1 MTYDLDLHEWAKRTI
16 TPKVYVKG
24 HFVRKLLSDTHRDT
38 HRRPTALYGHWVFD
52 NLALS
57 LPSISSPILHSSAVL
72 AVALCLS
79 VYHKPAL
86 YRNGWADPAYFWQ
99 NGFFRP
105 ILHNILEKLGYLQK
119 IRIAFFPSELC
130 RKLWTQKILP
140 RHVDCRK
147 CCQHNLDTQCDKQA
161 IVVGRTKMS
170 IYLQRSTHTRRA
182 GPSAQLISVFSL
194 PLNPFYPPAS
204 RSSTRLLST
213 ASSL

>member
-1 MTYDLDLHEWAKRTI
+1 MAFFDL
-16 TPKVYVKG
+16 
-24 HFVRKLLSDTHRDT
+24 
-38 HRRPTALYGHWVFD
+38 
-52 NLALS
+52 
-57 LPSISSPILHSSAVL
+57 
-72 AVALCLS
+72 
-79 VYHKPAL
+79 
-86 YRNGWADPAYFWQ
+86 
-99 NGFFRP
+99 
-105 ILHNILEKLGYLQK
+105 LHNILEKLGYLQK

-213 ASSL
+213 ASSLYPPISKPAHILPHSSSKHRLLLGPIARVEQFTCGTAFK